1 MATCPLCRLPR
12 ACCAHE
18 LLPIISQSKRLSII
32 RSVLDR
38 CRSSK
43 YGNGGAAAGGGG
55 MDVINS
61 TIMNSFAAFEGG
73 AFFTYDAPVTIS
85 GSRLQNCSSGWA
97 SGALSSEPGLSTTE
111 FQVTDSV
118 IFNCWTYG
126 LGGVFRAPKGSKF
139 SLTRVRVS
147 SCIAWLSGGAVNV
160 EARSL
165 AVIKECIFED
175 CMSEANG
182 GAVHVEGSLDMQGT
196 KITRCFARTNGGGL
210 SAKGGVA
217 ELVNVQFIDCEA
229 GTDAGA
235 LEASDASTVTAWR
248 LTVVASAASWYG
260 HAILVKRSQLMLTI
274 VDFLQQP
281 CDGSATIHA
290 AGIAKGEAI
299 GRLRKVTVEGA
310 SCSSGSARLLSYES
324 DELVN
329 ITNLTSCEA
338 EAVCATDAKC
348 RMVRVQAS
356 STDST
361 PECYCQLPF
370 IPPRGADAVTAAYV
384 EGQGCVSPP
393 RGKSLQV
400 VSDEL
405 QLSVTKTEGGENT
418 IGRNLTLTLLG
429 TDPLAAAASWV
440 ARDTGNAPWLLLLTS
455 SATELTAKTSPWE
468 VTIEVEA
475 NATGLA
481 ETTVGALKTSI
492 EVHVQA

>member
-1 MATCPLCRLPR
+1 
-12 ACCAHE
+12 
-18 LLPIISQSKRLSII
+18 
-32 RSVLDR
+32 
-38 CRSSK
+38 
-43 YGNGGAAAGGGG
+43 

-61 TIMNSFAAFEGG
+61 TITNSFAAFEGG
-73 AFFTYDAPVTIS
+73 AFFTYGPVTIS
-85 GSRLQNCSSGWA
+85 GSRLWNCSSGWA
-97 SGALSSEPGLSTTE
+97 SGALGSESSASTE
-111 FQVTDSV
+111 FHVTDSE
-118 IFNCWTYG
+118 ILSCSTHG

-139 SLTRVRVS
+139 SLTRVHVS
-147 SCIAWLSGGAVNV
+147 NCIAWLSGGAVNV

-165 AVIKECIFED
+165 AVIKDCSFED

-210 SAKGGVA
+210 SAKGGAA

-260 HAILVKRSQLMLTI
+260 HAILVRRSQLMLTI

-290 AGIAKGEAI
+290 TGLAIGEAI
-299 GRLRKVTVEGA
+299 GRLRKVSIEGA
-310 SCSSGSARLLSYES
+310 SCSSGGARLLSYES
-324 DELVN
+324 DELAN
-329 ITNLTSCEA
+329 STDLASCET
-338 EAVCATDAKC
+338 EAVCAIDANC

-356 STDST
+356 SADST

-370 IPPRGADAVTAAYV
+370 IPPQGADAVTAAYV
-384 EGQGCVSPP
+384 EGCVSPP

-400 VSDEL
+400 VADEL
-405 QLSVTKTEGGENT
+405 QLSVTKTEGGNNT

-429 TDPLAAAASWV
+429 TDPLAAVASWV
-440 ARDTGNAPWLLLLTS
+440 ARDTGSVPWLSLLTS
-455 SATELTAKTSPWE
+455 SATELTAGTSPWE
-468 VTIEVEA
+468 VAIEVEA

-481 ETTVGALKTSI
+481 ETTVGALETSI
-492 EVHVQA
+492 EVQVQAQPTLYSNLALHCILPH